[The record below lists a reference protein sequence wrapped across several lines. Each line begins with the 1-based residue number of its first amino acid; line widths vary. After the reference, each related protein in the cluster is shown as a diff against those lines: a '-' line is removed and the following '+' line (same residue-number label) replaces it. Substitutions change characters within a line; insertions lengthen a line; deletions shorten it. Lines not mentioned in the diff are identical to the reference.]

1 MNTVLRQT
9 QCPNA
14 KCRQIFVDNQ
24 ETFCPECGTR
34 LVPPASLSLES
45 VPASVPMSVLP
56 DIVVASK
63 ASRIAGYL
71 IDVGIS
77 LLFIVFLAIPVIGQF
92 IFGIAGAI
100 FFLFRDINGA
110 SPGKILLGNEVIAR
124 NGSKASGKQK
134 VLRNLLLALPDIAEI
149 IPIGG
154 LVLGPVAVLVIF
166 GLETVVLVAT
176 GERLSDKIAGTM
188 VVKRRR

>member
-34 LVPPASLSLES
+34 LVPPASLSLE
-45 VPASVPMSVLP
+45 SVPMSVLP